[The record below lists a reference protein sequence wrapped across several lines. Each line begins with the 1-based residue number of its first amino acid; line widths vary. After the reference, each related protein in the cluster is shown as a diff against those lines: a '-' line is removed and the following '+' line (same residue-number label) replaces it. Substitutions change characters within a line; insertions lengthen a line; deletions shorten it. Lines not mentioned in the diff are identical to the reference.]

1 MKPLVSII
9 IPCYNAEEYVQ
20 ACVESA
26 LNQNYDRVE
35 VLAIDNES
43 SDSTLNILED
53 LQKSYDNLFIDTAPN
68 IYPNCWDEARQKG
81 FELSSGKYLFT
92 LASDDFLDRSY
103 ISNCMEYVQVAP
115 EKIMVLQSPIKNVE
129 GNNTIPRGEIKHT
142 YRNLEMFKEMCLEK
156 CPANSPTVMFN
167 RSLYEK
173 GLLKTYPEKY
183 GGAADYDLYCRLAN
197 NGIFI
202 YPAHRWTGY
211 YYRWH
216 EKQATWN
223 VHKEGINYDKKIQ
236 EYWREKWQD

>member
-81 FELSSGKYLFT
+81 FELSSAKYLFI
-92 LASDDFLDRSY
+92 ASH
-103 ISNCMEYVQVAP
+103 IGSNP
-115 EKIMVLQSPIKNVE
+115 
-129 GNNTIPRGEIKHT
+129 
-142 YRNLEMFKEMCLEK
+142 
-156 CPANSPTVMFN
+156 
-167 RSLYEK
+167 
-173 GLLKTYPEKY
+173 
-183 GGAADYDLYCRLAN
+183 D
-197 NGIFI
+197 
-202 YPAHRWTGY
+202 
-211 YYRWH
+211 
-216 EKQATWN
+216 
-223 VHKEGINYDKKIQ
+223 
-236 EYWREKWQD
+236 